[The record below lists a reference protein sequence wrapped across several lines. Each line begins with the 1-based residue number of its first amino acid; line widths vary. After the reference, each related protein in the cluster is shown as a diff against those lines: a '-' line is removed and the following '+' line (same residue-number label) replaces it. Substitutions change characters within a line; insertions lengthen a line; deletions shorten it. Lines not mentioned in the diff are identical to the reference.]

1 MEVKDPDVALMLAFQ
16 AGDESAFI
24 KLYEKYRDRV
34 VNFTRRFLTSQAQ
47 GEEAAQ
53 DVFLKLYQAAPRY
66 KPGGR
71 FSTYLYRIAT
81 NHCLNLVSRHD
92 HKRVDRGT
100 ELGERSE
107 ALMEDDGVTPEAA
120 LGAQQ
125 MKEAVHKAMG
135 NLADNQRAA
144 LLLCHYQGLSYKEAA
159 EVIEVSEGAVK
170 SLIHRAREKLAK
182 DLLHLKADR
191 QES

>member
-1 MEVKDPDVALMLAFQ
+1 M
-16 AGDESAFI
+16 
-24 KLYEKYRDRV
+24 
-34 VNFTRRFLTSQAQ
+34 
-47 GEEAAQ
+47 
-53 DVFLKLYQAAPRY
+53 
-66 KPGGR
+66 
-71 FSTYLYRIAT
+71 
-81 NHCLNLVSRHD
+81 VSRHD

-100 ELGERSE
+100 ELSERSQ
-107 ALMEDDGVTPEAA
+107 ALMEDDGATPEAA
-120 LGAQQ
+120 LGEQQ

-191 QES
+191 